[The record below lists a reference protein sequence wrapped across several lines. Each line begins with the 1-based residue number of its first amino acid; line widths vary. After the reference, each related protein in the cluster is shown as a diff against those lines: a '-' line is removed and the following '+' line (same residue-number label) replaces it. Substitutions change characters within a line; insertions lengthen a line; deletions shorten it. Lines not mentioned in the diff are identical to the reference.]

1 MTDTRLALP
10 EGFVP
15 PKHIAIIMDGNGRW
29 AKQRGLPRTDGHIKG
44 QEALRRTLRAA
55 ADLGVQVLTAYAFST
70 ENWNRPEEEVAA
82 LMGLLV
88 QSLHQETSDLLRDN
102 VRLMAIGDLTRLPH
116 EARLC
121 LEDSMT
127 RTAHCTGIT
136 LVIALSYSSRD
147 ELRRAFV
154 RLAEEVEDELL
165 SPTEITEEVIDRSL
179 DTASLPPLDL
189 LIRTGGEQ
197 RISNFLL
204 WQAAYAELYFS
215 DYYWPDF
222 GREALVEALLAYTQ
236 RERRFGLTSE
246 QLLDDAP
253 ER

>member
-55 ADLGVQVLTAYAFST
+55 AGLGVQVLTAYAFST
-70 ENWNRPEEEVAA
+70 EDWNRPEEEVAA

-121 LEDSMT
+121 LEDSMA

-165 SPTEITEEVIDRSL
+165 SPTEITEEVIDKYL

>member
-15 PKHIAIIMDGNGRW
+15 PKHVAIIMDGNGRW

-44 QEALRRTLRAA
+44 QEALRETLRAA
-55 ADLGVQVLTAYAFST
+55 GHLGIKVLTVYAFST
-70 ENWNRPEEEVAA
+70 ENWNRPQEEVDA

-88 QSLHQETSDLLRDN
+88 QALHQETSELLKDN
-102 VRLMAIGDLTRLPH
+102 VRLVAIGDLTRLPL
-116 EARLC
+116 EARISLQ
-121 LEDSMT
+121 DSID

-136 LVIALSYSSRD
+136 LAIALSYSSRD
-147 ELRRAFV
+147 ELRRAFL

-165 SPTEITEEVIDRSL
+165 SPSDITETMIEEAL

-222 GREALVEALLAYTQ
+222 GHNALVEALLAYAG

-246 QLLDDAP
+246 QLLDDTA
-253 ER
+253 RG

>member
-55 ADLGVQVLTAYAFST
+55 AGLGVQVLTAYAFST

-102 VRLMAIGDLTRLPH
+102 VRLVAIGDLARLPH

-121 LEDSMT
+121 LEDSMA

-136 LVIALSYSSRD
+136 LAIALSYSSRD

-165 SPTEITEEVIDRSL
+165 SPTEITEEVIDKYL

-222 GREALVEALLAYTQ
+222 GQEALVEALVAYAQ

>member
-222 GREALVEALLAYTQ
+222 VREALVEALLAYTQ

-246 QLLDDAP
+246 LLLDDAP
-253 ER
+253 AR

>member
-55 ADLGVQVLTAYAFST
+55 AGLGVQVLTAYAFST